1 MKIPTLKFEEP
12 IYVTDSV
19 NNTIRKVTPSGVV
32 TTLAGLAQ
40 RDSNFTRIAGSTD
53 GTGSAARFNFPA
65 GVAVDIAGNIYVAD
79 SGNYTIRKVTP
90 GGVVTTLAG
99 LAGKFGST
107 DGTGNA
113 ARFDGPVGV
122 AVDNAGNIYVAD
134 SGNYTIRKVTPAGVV
149 TTLAGLAGKRG
160 STDGTGNSARFDH
173 PWGVAVDN
181 GGNIYVADTGN
192 DTIRLVTPS
201 GVVMTLA
208 GLTQCCNSFGSS
220 IGGSTDGTGNVA
232 RFDGPFGLTVD
243 SAGNVYV
250 ADKLNNTIR
259 VGFFEARQAVIVH
272 QPQSQILLAGSN
284 ATFGVT
290 AVSITPL
297 AYQWTKNGV
306 NIIGATNAT
315 YELSNVQKTDAG
327 SYRVVVSNA
336 QSSVTS
342 GEAILSVVA
351 PTQNQTA
358 LQQGAVTLNV
368 TAASAASLS
377 YQWQKDGVN
386 IAGATKA
393 SYTITGVQATNA
405 GTYTV
410 LVTGPDG
417 ASSQIS
423 TSATL
428 AVVPAV
434 HKLPVGYWPG
444 VPFTVEIQCAP
455 GAGTISYTLT
465 ESFSVSFSGLS
476 VIEINEDGIYNPT
489 TRVLKWGPFFDN
501 SARVLRYTAVE
512 YDGDM
517 SQIGLNS
524 TLSENGKS
532 TALPGQVISLLPLHP
547 ADNSPPA
554 NKVIT
559 IGEMAAYATAWR
571 RSQLWPVRPARIP
584 DDYLTQAGV
593 IWKRGEYYENVGGT
607 PPLNWQPAP
616 LPKGFKQAQFA
627 ADSAARIAKSARVG
641 LSAASGTAVRTLT
654 SAEINPAGP
663 FDVTLTVTP
672 KADVVVLA
680 LEEQL
685 PPGWT
690 ADNINSGGLI
700 DPNFNKIKWGP
711 VFLNQSTTPRT
722 YTYRAVP
729 SAGARGAVKL
739 SGLAAFDGTVINIGG
754 ATAVTLIGA
763 PIPPRI
769 AGIEL
774 TGAGKIKLTVEAE
787 GLAPAALTVESTESI
802 LGPVSWTPEADSL
815 ITAGAQGKLEAQLPL
830 RGNTRF
836 YRIRSP

>member
-1 MKIPTLKFEEP
+1 M
-12 IYVTDSV
+12 
-19 NNTIRKVTPSGVV
+19 
-32 TTLAGLAQ
+32 A
-40 RDSNFTRIAGSTD
+40 
-53 GTGSAARFNFPA
+53 
-65 GVAVDIAGNIYVAD
+65 
-79 SGNYTIRKVTP
+79 
-90 GGVVTTLAG
+90 
-99 LAGKFGST
+99 
-107 DGTGNA
+107 
-113 ARFDGPVGV
+113 
-122 AVDNAGNIYVAD
+122 
-134 SGNYTIRKVTPAGVV
+134 
-149 TTLAGLAGKRG
+149 
-160 STDGTGNSARFDH
+160 
-173 PWGVAVDN
+173 
-181 GGNIYVADTGN
+181 
-192 DTIRLVTPS
+192 
-201 GVVMTLA
+201 
-208 GLTQCCNSFGSS
+208 
-220 IGGSTDGTGNVA
+220 
-232 RFDGPFGLTVD
+232 VD

-250 ADKLNNTIR
+250 ADEGNHTIR
-259 VGFFEARQAVIVH
+259 MGALAARQATILS
-272 QPQSQILLAGSN
+272 QPKSQILLTGAN
-284 ATFGVT
+284 AIFGVT
-290 AVSITPL
+290 TGSITPL
-297 AYQWTKNGV
+297 SYQWTKNGV
-306 NIIGATNAT
+306 SITGATNAN
-315 YELSNVQKTDAG
+315 YGLSNVQTNDAG

-336 QSSVTS
+336 EGSVTS
-342 GEAILSVVA
+342 SAAFLTVVVPA
-351 PTQNQTA
+351 QNKSA
-358 LQQGAVTLNV
+358 LQQDAVTLSV
-368 TAASAASLS
+368 TAVSTATLS
-377 YQWQKDGVN
+377 YQWQKDGVD
-386 IAGATKA
+386 IAGAIHA
-393 SYTITGVQATNA
+393 SYTITGVQANSA
-405 GTYTV
+405 GIYTV
-410 LVTGPDG
+410 LVTGPGG

-434 HKLPVGYWPG
+434 HKLPAGYWPG
-444 VPFTVEIQCAP
+444 VPFTVEIECAP

-512 YDGDM
+512 YDGDI

-532 TALPGQVISLLPLHP
+532 TALPGEIISLLPLHP

-554 NKVIT
+554 NNVIT

-616 LPKGFKQAQFA
+616 LPKGFKPAQFA
-627 ADSAARIAKSARVG
+627 AGSAARIAKSAMLG
-641 LSAASGTAVRTLT
+641 LSAAASGTAVRSLT
-654 SAEINPAGP
+654 SAEVNPAGP

-754 ATAVTLIGA
+754 AA
-763 PIPPRI
+763 
-769 AGIEL
+769 
-774 TGAGKIKLTVEAE
+774 
-787 GLAPAALTVESTESI
+787 
-802 LGPVSWTPEADSL
+802 
-815 ITAGAQGKLEAQLPL
+815 
-830 RGNTRF
+830 
-836 YRIRSP
+836 